1 MSALQKLL
9 IALAD
14 EMKANTLRPC
24 ELTRL
29 AHSLD
34 GINELYHEDLILSA
48 FGVKK
53 EEEPDA

>member
-24 ELTRL
+24 ELYRL
-29 AHSLD
+29 AKSLD

-48 FGVKK
+48 FNIEK
-53 EEEPDA
+53 EEPHA